1 MVTDRTCLN
10 TKKLMCEPT
19 RRHGIFVP
27 PPQQQQKARCF
38 IQGFYKGYGSNT
50 HERQYVIEVRVL
62 SERQETDRHGNAESE
77 QDYGDNG

>member
-1 MVTDRTCLN
+1 MATDRTCLN

-38 IQGFYKGYGSNT
+38 IQGYYKGYGSNT
-50 HERQYVIEVRVL
+50 HGYAASGIM
-62 SERQETDRHGNAESE
+62 N
-77 QDYGDNG
+77 DNVVTTAIMEYEELEE